1 MKTLMVSGL
10 VSACAIVSFSMA
22 AFAQETPP
30 RPDTRAA
37 SPAQQTPAAAQ
48 QISVTGCIQSE
59 ADYRRAR
66 NQGRGGVAGSG
77 LGAGNEFVLI
87 NASMAPAAG
96 RAGAPTGTAGATV
109 EYELTGANEKQAST
123 FVGKR
128 VEISGTLKAAEVAAG
143 RPTGGPTAG
152 KPPEGVDVAG
162 ADLKL
167 RELEVSSIKEASG
180 TCPAP

>member
-1 MKTLMVSGL
+1 
-10 VSACAIVSFSMA
+10 MA
-22 AFAQETPP
+22 VFAQETPQ

-37 SPAQQTPAAAQ
+37 NPAQQTPAAQ
-48 QISVTGCIQSE
+48 QVSVTGCIQRE

-77 LGAGNEFVLI
+77 IGAGNEFVLI

-96 RAGAPTGTAGATV
+96 RAPGAPTGTAGTTA

-128 VEISGTLKAAEVAAG
+128 VEIMGMLKAAEESATG
-143 RPTGGPTAG
+143 KPTGGPTAG
-152 KPPEGVDVAG
+152 KPPEGVDVAS

-167 RELEVSSIKEASG
+167 RVL
-180 TCPAP
+180 